1 LCSKTASRRLN
12 SATAFATICS
22 RAGGVCQ
29 FPLSGGRPFASEPKP
44 LFKAVGALDIRRQLP
59 LKCGAILCRT
69 LALLGAS
76 MFTGRH
82 EHRAVDCG
90 HNLP

>member
-1 LCSKTASRRLN
+1 
-12 SATAFATICS
+12 
-22 RAGGVCQ
+22 
-29 FPLSGGRPFASEPKP
+29 